1 MGIYSVGVVDY
12 SIAAT
17 IGVVAI
23 ACLAMLGRRLN
34 LRLDLAI
41 AITCACLTLAYA
53 KFLQTMW
60 DGSDSLFYYS
70 ASLEPDDFNLGTKAV
85 VHLTSFFSETLGLG
99 FLPVNA
105 VFGVVGAVACLI
117 LYSAYL
123 KSSVFLPSAIEI
135 AVFFLLL
142 VVAIGFWGGGIS
154 KDSIAL
160 LGSSL
165 FCLGLVNSRPR
176 LFMIAAGVAAMLLV
190 RPHIAAA
197 MLAGLALAVPLAR
210 NLPLSRRGPL
220 LALSGLALLILVP
233 FVLWYAGLEG
243 VTDLT
248 DLQDNIEDRT
258 TNYAGSTG
266 FVDLSALPWPLRM
279 VSYLFRPLPYEA
291 RSITQFLASGQNML
305 FLLVVVMLLWQV
317 RHARAHWRD
326 FGVLALLLFALAAWV
341 PLGVGTSNLGI
352 SVRQKWMFVPALLLA
367 LVQLRSHVQARQIIG
382 RSGYDFQSTAS

>member
-1 MGIYSVGVVDY
+1 MGIFSVGVVDY
-12 SIAAT
+12 AIAAT

-34 LRLDLAI
+34 IRLGLAI
-41 AITCACLTLAYA
+41 AITSACLILAYA

-70 ASLEPDDFNLGTKAV
+70 ASLKPDDFNLGTRAV
-85 VHLTSFFSETLGLG
+85 VYLTSFFSRTLGLG

-117 LYSAYL
+117 LCSAYL

-135 AVFFLLL
+135 AIFFLLL

-176 LFMIAAGVAAMLLV
+176 LFMIAAGVVAMLLV

-197 MLAGLALAVPLAR
+197 MLAGLAVAVPLAR
-210 NLPLSRRGPL
+210 DLPLSRRGPL
-220 LALSGLALLILVP
+220 LALSGFALLILVP
-233 FVLWYAGLEG
+233 FVLWYADLED
-243 VTDLT
+243 VTNLT

-291 RSITQFLASGQNML
+291 RSITQLLASGQNVLLL
-305 FLLVVVMLLWQV
+305 FIVLLLLWQG

-341 PLGVGTSNLGI
+341 PLGLGTSNLGI
-352 SVRQKWMFVPALLLA
+352 SMRQKWMFVPALLLA
-367 LVQLRSHVQARQIIG
+367 LVQLRSFALVRRKG
-382 RSGYDFQSTAS
+382 RELPDEFVSA